1 MSRRLLIDLLAGQT
15 FTRVVLRGKC
25 RYERHESVRLVDG
38 QWWGESSR
46 AFECPL
52 APQDVCPVCNG
63 AGEVA
68 VPAAEAALSQYDGTE
83 ENQAAQRGHKRCLPC
98 RGSGY
103 VPGPHWPYRHDCPPP
118 LRMRS

>member
-38 QWWGESSR
+38 EWWGESSR
-46 AFECPL
+46 AFGCPL
-52 APQDVCPVCNG
+52 APQDTCSSCGG
-63 AGEVA
+63 AGFHELKPDA
-68 VPAAEAALSQYDGTE
+68 VEQFDDNVEKQPNGTV
-83 ENQAAQRGHKRCLPC
+83 RKPCLPC
-98 RGSGY
+98 RGKGY

-118 LRMRS
+118 LKIRS